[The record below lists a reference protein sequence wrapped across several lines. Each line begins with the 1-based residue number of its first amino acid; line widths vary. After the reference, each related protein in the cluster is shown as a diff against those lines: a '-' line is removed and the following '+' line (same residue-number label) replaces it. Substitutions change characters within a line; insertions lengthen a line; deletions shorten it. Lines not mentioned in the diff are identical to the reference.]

1 MILPY
6 RFVGLDEDFIPDA
19 VEGSILDPNDLRVSG
34 TIVSEQHIPQSFLDN
49 VAAKRTFQDGQS
61 FAQLTKGDDIERVH
75 LARIPV
81 AVVNKWSREGFDLF
95 QAIHDPNGA
104 AIILAKLRAED
115 LTAFQTTTK
124 SF

>member
-1 MILPY
+1 MTTTPL
-6 RFVGLDEDFIPDA
+6 FVGLDEDF
-19 VEGSILDPNDLRVSG
+19 VLDGVDDDLQVTG
-34 TIVSEQHIPQSFLDN
+34 TIVSEQHIPQGFLDR
-49 VAAKRTFQDGQS
+49 VAAKRNWQDANTFS
-61 FAQLTKGDDIERVH
+61 ALTRGDEIERIH

-81 AVVNKWSREGFDLF
+81 AVVNKWQREGFDLF

-115 LTAFQTTTK
+115 LTAFQTTSK